1 MTLDPS
7 KYQLLILEMQTT
19 AGSDASVRPELG
31 SCGNSQ
37 NPVSRAFQALI
48 WSGHVVPGLRH
59 PLAVARLLLRKPE
72 QNSQWRIER
81 VVRGRKTWTKAVSQ
95 LNRRQLLASSAIV
108 ILLSSPAVRAA
119 IIRGGLP
126 WKPGA
131 ADPPALVTPTGWHFF
146 TLQEAAIVE
155 AFVDRLIPAD
165 DLSPGGKDCGC
176 AVYIDRQLAGPY
188 GRFDGYYM
196 SGPFLKGTKQQGPQ
210 SAVTPAQHY
219 RKALAA
225 FDKAC
230 SDKLGGK
237 VFTALSDA
245 QRDEAIKGL
254 GRRFAKAR
262 RHRQQRVFQAHSE
275 RHPEWLFGGSNLWRQ
290 PKHGVMEDDR
300 FSRHPLRL
308 SGLGRPP

>member
-1 MTLDPS
+1 MS
-7 KYQLLILEMQTT
+7 E
-19 AGSDASVRPELG
+19 
-31 SCGNSQ
+31 
-37 NPVSRAFQALI
+37 
-48 WSGHVVPGLRH
+48 
-59 PLAVARLLLRKPE
+59 
-72 QNSQWRIER
+72 
-81 VVRGRKTWTKAVSQ
+81 

-108 ILLSSPAVRAA
+108 ILLGSPAARAA

-131 ADPPALVTPTGWHFF
+131 ANPPALVTPNGWHFF
-146 TLQEAAIVE
+146 TPQEAATVE

-196 SGPFLKGTKQQGPQ
+196 SGPFQKGTKQQGPQ
-210 SAVTPAQHY
+210 SPVTPAQHY

-230 SDKLGGK
+230 SDKFGGK

-254 GRRFAKAR
+254 EDGSLKLDGTDSKEFFKLILKDTQNGFLADPIYGGNRNMVSWKMIGFPGTHYDYRGWVD
-262 RHRQQRVFQAHSE
+262 RHNQRVTLPTISIAE
-275 RHPEWLFGGSNLWRQ
+275 HPNW
-290 PKHGVMEDDR
+290 
-300 FSRHPLRL
+300 
-308 SGLGRPP
+308 SG